1 MGNICSALKLES
13 RGRYAMC
20 LLYYPVKL
28 IDIFYTLF
36 ITQIINCWEFPGG
49 PVVRTP
55 HFHCM
60 DSMPGQGTNIPQA
73 AKKKKK
79 LLEGTNLILKGKV
92 MMEELEKKTKRSP
105 NKKGMKCSF

>member
-1 MGNICSALKLES
+1 MGNICSALKLAS
-13 RGRYAMC
+13 GGRYAMC

-73 AKKKKK
+73 EKKKKV
-79 LLEGTNLILKGKV
+79 IKGNKSYPQRESNDGRRTG
-92 MMEELEKKTKRSP
+92 EEDKKES
-105 NKKGMKCSF
+105 

>member
-1 MGNICSALKLES
+1 MGNICSALKLAS
-13 RGRYAMC
+13 GGRYAMC

-60 DSMPGQGTNIPQA
+60 DSMPGQGTNIPQSE
-73 AKKKKK
+73 KKKK
-79 LLEGTNLILKGKV
+79 
-92 MMEELEKKTKRSP
+92 SY
-105 NKKGMKCSF
+105 